1 MDQIGGL
8 DSKTYLQ
15 LIELM
20 LALLVEMIIKVEI
33 IGMEEPIDKREL
45 LEE

>member
-33 IGMEEPIDKREL
+33 IGMAEPIDQLEL